1 MGAPRARP
9 PLHPGRSAPSADM
22 KDIVNTKIK
31 FREPYRPFA
40 PSVIEE
46 RVHEY
51 FDAPGVERQ
60 YPARFMLLVVDVKP
74 SSTR

>member
-1 MGAPRARP
+1 
-9 PLHPGRSAPSADM
+9 M

-46 RVHEY
+46 RAADCSI
-51 FDAPGVERQ
+51 FANRRGIIP
-60 YPARFMLLVVDVKP
+60 PASCCWWHR
-74 SSTR
+74 